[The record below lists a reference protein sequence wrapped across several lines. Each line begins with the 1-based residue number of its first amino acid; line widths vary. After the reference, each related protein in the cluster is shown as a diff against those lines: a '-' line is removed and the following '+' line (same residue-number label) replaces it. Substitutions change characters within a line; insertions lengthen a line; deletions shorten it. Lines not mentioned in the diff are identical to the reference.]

1 MFENLRNAFREAL
14 DNFNKELDRDQV
26 PGAVDRLLAGMR
38 DELAD
43 AKVRIKELEDQIAR
57 ADAEATREKKE
68 AETARRRGTLAAGIN
83 DEETVKLAEQYA
95 ARHEERQRI
104 LEQKGAALRQELVIR
119 QRALLEAVCQTLLGV
134 FLGSAR

>member
-26 PGAVDRLLAGMR
+26 PGAVDRLLAGMH

-57 ADAEATREKKE
+57 ADVEAAREKKE
-68 AETARRRGTLAAGIN
+68 AETARRVAARNLLAAPPPAHRCPIPSG
-83 DEETVKLAEQYA
+83 TGRGGRTSRPRR
-95 ARHEERQRI
+95 AR
-104 LEQKGAALRQELVIR
+104 
-119 QRALLEAVCQTLLGV
+119 
-134 FLGSAR
+134 